1 MPEPASI
8 DSTPR
13 ALARHPFRACF
24 HLRGREAAT
33 DEQAYAVDV
42 TRRWIEQD
50 LVAAGRR
57 APG

>member
-8 DSTPR
+8 DSTLR
-13 ALARHPFRACF
+13 ALARHAFRACF

-33 DEQAYAVDV
+33 HEQAYAVAV
-42 TRRWIEQD
+42 IRRWIEQD

-57 APG
+57 APR

>member
-8 DSTPR
+8 DSTLR

-33 DEQAYAVDV
+33 HEQAYAVAV
-42 TRRWIEQD
+42 IPRWIEQD

-57 APG
+57 APR

>member
-8 DSTPR
+8 DSTLR
-13 ALARHPFRACF
+13 ALARHSFRARF

-42 TRRWIEQD
+42 IRRWIEQD

-57 APG
+57 TPR